1 MSNSNSNA
9 VAICNYLENF
19 NFAKNALIDD
29 FSIVINKNTNTIS
42 SVVNKKTINTLK
54 LIQNNNLHKNL
65 CIRLLVHISA
75 MELCS
80 KLNIIELNN
89 CKKQYKNNTD
99 IFMKEKKN
107 MVGFIFGVV
116 HNNKKFAEKN
126 FEEWKINSQDSCE
139 KILDFAT
146 DKNAQISIATGIR
159 TSDKVPI
166 NNENTYLRIQKAN
179 KNEYDDMTGLLDIC
193 NICGYWK

>member
-19 NFAKNALIDD
+19 TFAPNVLIDD

-54 LIQNNNLHKNL
+54 LIKNNNLHKNL

-139 KILDFAT
+139 KVLDLAT
-146 DKNAQISIATGIR
+146 DKKAKISIMTGFG
-159 TSDKVPI
+159 TSDKVSI
-166 NNENTYLRIQKAN
+166 ENENTYLRIQKAN

>member
-80 KLNIIELNN
+80 KININELNN
-89 CKKQYKNNTD
+89 CKKKYKNNTD

>member
-54 LIQNNNLHKNL
+54 LIKNNNLHKNL

-80 KLNIIELNN
+80 KININELNN
-89 CKKQYKNNTD
+89 CKKKYKNNTD

>member
-19 NFAKNALIDD
+19 NFAKNALIED

-80 KLNIIELNN
+80 KININELNN
-89 CKKQYKNNTD
+89 CKKKYKNNTD

-139 KILDFAT
+139 KVLDFAT

>member
-19 NFAKNALIDD
+19 TFAPNVLIDD

-54 LIQNNNLHKNL
+54 LIKNNNLHKNL

-75 MELCS
+75 LESCS

-139 KILDFAT
+139 KVLDLAT
-146 DKNAQISIATGIR
+146 DKKAKISIMTGFG
-159 TSDKVPI
+159 TSDKVSI
-166 NNENTYLRIQKAN
+166 ENENTYLRIQKAN

>member
-19 NFAKNALIDD
+19 NFAKNALIED

-80 KLNIIELNN
+80 KININELNN
-89 CKKQYKNNTD
+89 CKKKYKNNTD

-139 KILDFAT
+139 KVLDFAT
-146 DKNAQISIATGIR
+146 DKNAKISIATGIG
-159 TSDKVPI
+159 TSDKVSI
-166 NNENTYLRIQKAN
+166 ENENTYLRIQKAN

>member
-19 NFAKNALIDD
+19 TFAPNVLIDD

-75 MELCS
+75 MESCS
-80 KLNIIELNN
+80 KLNINELNH

-99 IFMKEKKN
+99 IFMKEKKKY
-107 MVGFIFGVV
+107 GWIYI
-116 HNNKKFAEKN
+116 
-126 FEEWKINSQDSCE
+126 WSS
-139 KILDFAT
+139 
-146 DKNAQISIATGIR
+146 S
-159 TSDKVPI
+159 
-166 NNENTYLRIQKAN
+166 
-179 KNEYDDMTGLLDIC
+179 
-193 NICGYWK
+193 